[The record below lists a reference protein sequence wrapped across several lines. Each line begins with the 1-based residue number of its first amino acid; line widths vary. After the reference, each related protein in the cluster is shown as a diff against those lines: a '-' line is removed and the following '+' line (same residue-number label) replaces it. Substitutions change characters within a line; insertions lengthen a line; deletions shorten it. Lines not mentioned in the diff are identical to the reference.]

1 MRVYR
6 KFDGLKSQHRG
17 GSIAIGNFDGVH
29 LGHREVIKTAGILA
43 KKHDMPWGVLTFEP
57 HPRAYFNKG
66 APPFRLTPFHLKA
79 RYIEE
84 MGVDFLV
91 VLKFDYNLASMSAED
106 FVGMIL
112 VDGFRVKLVVSGGDF
127 VFGNQRRGTM
137 AFLRSKG
144 KQHGFQS
151 ISVPQVIDGA
161 GQIIS
166 STRVREFLVAAKPL
180 EAARLLGRG
189 FEIEG
194 RVITGDQR
202 GRAIGFPTANIVL
215 DSMMHPALGGYA
227 VRAGLDKGKDTVWH
241 DGIAN
246 LGYRPTFGGTT
257 CLLETHIFDFDQ
269 DIYGK
274 HLRVAFTEFIRPEIK
289 FEGIEA
295 LKAQIDSDTGL
306 AKEMLARKPTEF
318 R

>member
-1 MRVYR
+1 
-6 KFDGLKSQHRG
+6 
-17 GSIAIGNFDGVH
+17 
-29 LGHREVIKTAGILA
+29 
-43 KKHDMPWGVLTFEP
+43 MPWGVLTFEP

-79 RYIEE
+79 RYIQE

-106 FVGMIL
+106 FVGTIL

-137 AFLRSKG
+137 AYLRTKG
-144 KQHGFQS
+144 KQHDFQS
-151 ISVPQVIDGA
+151 VSVPQVIDGA

-166 STRVREFLVAAKPL
+166 STRVREFLVSAKPL

-202 GRAIGFPTANIVL
+202 GRAIGFPTANLETNRDMAI
-215 DSMMHPALGGYA
+215 PGNGIYA
-227 VRAGLDKGKDTVWH
+227 TRISVGNENHLSATSIGT
-241 DGIAN
+241 N
-246 LGYRPTFGGTT
+246 PTFHENIHSI
-257 CLLETHIFDFDQ
+257 LSRLESRIIWVRGLSGFLS
-269 DIYGK
+269 YSG
-274 HLRVAFTEFIRPEIK
+274 
-289 FEGIEA
+289 
-295 LKAQIDSDTGL
+295 QIHTV
-306 AKEMLARKPTEF
+306 
-318 R
+318 